1 MPRFFYKA
9 LTSDGSTVTGD
20 MVAENDLLVLEQI
33 SRRGLV
39 PLSVSRSG
47 AGSSLRWWQRDIS
60 FGGTSGHLSLAI
72 QEQMLATLSALLE
85 ARLPLM
91 RAIAFCSENAGNAQS
106 IRAFSAIRDE
116 VENGST
122 LADAMAAVSPGF
134 LPDLLAVIRSGE
146 VSNQLPTVLR
156 RASNALATQARIRR
170 EIRSALVYPGF
181 LLGLSIAILLMI
193 ALYLAPTLLPVF
205 VSSNVPPPAVLSA
218 LDGLGQGLKS
228 GWPVLLVLIGLG
240 TIVFWAAKQRLGVA
254 WQRIAWRIP
263 LLGAHLKRQE
273 TLKMA
278 SAIGLMLD
286 SGATLMRAVATARE
300 ATDHPYVVAMLE
312 RAEQAITGG
321 QTLSPVLEKAGLI
334 DPMSMTLIMAGEEAD
349 SLPEAFEMVS
359 RLLEARISQG
369 ITQAVKLITPILTLG
384 LGLGVGSIILATV
397 SAIMDMNDLAI

>member
-1 MPRFFYKA
+1 
-9 LTSDGSTVTGD
+9 
-20 MVAENDLLVLEQI
+20 
-33 SRRGLV
+33 
-39 PLSVSRSG
+39 
-47 AGSSLRWWQRDIS
+47 
-60 FGGTSGHLSLAI
+60 
-72 QEQMLATLSALLE
+72 
-85 ARLPLM
+85 
-91 RAIAFCSENAGNAQS
+91 
-106 IRAFSAIRDE
+106 
-116 VENGST
+116 
-122 LADAMAAVSPGF
+122 MAAVKPGF
-134 LPDLLAVIRSGE
+134 LPDLLAAVRSGE
-146 VSNQLPTVLR
+146 VSNQLPAVLR

-170 EIRSALVYPGF
+170 EVRGALVYPGF

-193 ALYLAPTLLPVF
+193 ALYLSPTLLPVF

-218 LDGLGQGLKS
+218 LDALGQGLKS
-228 GWPVLLVLIGLG
+228 GWPFLLVLFGLG
-240 TIVFWAAKQRLGVA
+240 AIVFWTAKQRLGVA

-263 LLGAHLKRQE
+263 LLGPHLKRQE
-273 TLKMA
+273 TLKMV

-286 SGATLMRAVATARE
+286 SGATLLRAVATARE
-300 ATDHPYVVAMLE
+300 ATDHPHVVVMLE

-359 RLLEARISQG
+359 RLLDARISQG